1 MERKLASI
9 QIIRDIEPIPDAEF
23 IETATINNWK
33 IVVAKKDGFKVGDKV
48 IYCEIDSFLP
58 IREEFEFLRK
68 SSFKRMGEQEGFR
81 LKTIKLKGQVSQG
94 LILPLKLI
102 ESSKSQFEEGNDV
115 TELMG
120 IIKYEPPIDPSLSG
134 IAKGDFPSYIEKT
147 DEERIQNMTKLY
159 QKFKD
164 KSFYA
169 TEKLDGTSATFF
181 VKDGVFGVCSRNLEL
196 KEPNDGDTL
205 NTYWKIAK
213 ENNLEEQLVSYY
225 RETNINIAIQG
236 EIIGFGIQKN
246 NYKLNKQELYIF
258 NVFDIDN
265 FRKLGIEDIKY
276 FSQIFNLKTVPIIRE
291 FNGLPTIDE
300 LIKIADGQS
309 LLNPNSRREGL
320 VFRTFENEIS
330 FKVISNNY
338 LLKNEE
344 DEK

>member
-102 ESSKSQFEEGNDV
+102 ESSKGQFEEGDDIA
-115 TELMG
+115 ELIG
-120 IIKYEPPIDPSLSG
+120 VIKYEPPIDPSLG
-134 IAKGDFPSYIEKT
+134 GTTKGDFPSYIEKT
-147 DEERIQNMTKLY
+147 DEERIQNMTRLY

-181 VKDGVFGVCSRNLEL
+181 VKNGVFGVCSRNLEL

-320 VFRTFENEIS
+320 VFRSNENDIS
-330 FKVISNNY
+330 FKVISNAY
-338 LLKNEE
+338 LLKNGE

>member
-94 LILPLKLI
+94 LILPLNI
-102 ESSKSQFEEGNDV
+102 FEGEFNEGDDV

-120 IIKYEPPIDPSLSG
+120 IIKYEPPIDSSLSG

-147 DEERIQNMTKLY
+147 DEERIQNMTKSY
-159 QKFKD
+159 QMFRD

-196 KEPNDGDTL
+196 KEPNNGDTL

-276 FSQIFNLKTVPIIRE
+276 FSQIFNLKTVPIIKE

-320 VFRTFENEIS
+320 VFRTFDNEIS

>member
-94 LILPLKLI
+94 LILPLNIL
-102 ESSKSQFEEGNDV
+102 EGEFEEDNDV

-134 IAKGDFPSYIEKT
+134 TTKGNFPSYIEKT

-300 LIKIADGQS
+300 LIKITDGQS
-309 LLNPNSRREGL
+309 LLNTNSRREGL
-320 VFRTFENEIS
+320 VFRTFDNEIS

-344 DEK
+344 